1 MEHCPNCGGEL
12 KIIAVILEQPV
23 IEKIFTHLGLQ
34 ARHRLVHRP
43 VAKRLKRPD
52 DSGSQPCRRGSA
64 GREGYWDR
72 WMRSGAKG
80 QPADSVREGRLSA
93 GSAGPGW
100 AVHAPSI
107 SADIQTQVQALRGRC
122 SAVLG
127 VPSGRKRAFEVPIL
141 RVPAH
146 LGQGP

>member
-80 QPADSVREGRLSA
+80 QPADSVREGRFQPASKRRVKRFRPLFCRA
-93 GSAGPGW
+93 
-100 AVHAPSI
+100 
-107 SADIQTQVQALRGRC
+107 RG
-122 SAVLG
+122 AIGKEKG
-127 VPSGRKRAFEVPIL
+127 V
-141 RVPAH
+141 
-146 LGQGP
+146 